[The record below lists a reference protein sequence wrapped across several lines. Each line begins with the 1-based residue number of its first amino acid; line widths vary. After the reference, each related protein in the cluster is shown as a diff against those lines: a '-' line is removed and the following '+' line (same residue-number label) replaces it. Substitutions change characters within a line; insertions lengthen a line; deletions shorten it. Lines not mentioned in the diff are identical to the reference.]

1 MRMMDGMYG
10 KDDPTEFMR
19 GEFGSDFGMFGFYVQ
34 HNITIGLNIAGAGL
48 LAMIGAIFA
57 LGFQG
62 LIIGAMEGY
71 VHYAGNPERFYAFV
85 AGHSAFELTGIIICG
100 VAGMLLGQAV
110 LKPGRHTRGAALA
123 VAGKRALPLI
133 YGGALLVFFAAF
145 IEGFWSAGPAAPQT
159 KYAVGIA
166 NALALTLYLTLCGRK
181 GAREA

>member
-1 MRMMDGMYG
+1 MKKPSLLVIFLSVFIDLIG
-10 KDDPTEFMR
+10 
-19 GEFGSDFGMFGFYVQ
+19 FGIVLPLLPNYAEDNFRPDFS
-34 HNITIGLNIAGAGL
+34 AK
-48 LAMIGAIFA
+48 
-57 LGFQG
+57 G

-85 AGHSAFELTGIIICG
+85 AGHSALELTGIIICG

-145 IEGFWSAGPAAPQT
+145 IEGFWSAGPASPQT